1 VIGLTQQMPSQTAI
15 QLLPP
20 LGEASIQGVLVR
32 ESDGQVDF
40 NRVRDAGFTAVYF
53 RATSGPTY
61 VDCRLNANVSAARA
75 VGLDVGYV
83 HYLTAVTVESAR
95 GEANFFVENIT
106 GRPNQLRPAVI
117 FDRFRGLDIRT
128 VNAIAEA
135 FLKHVKDLTGVTPI
149 LRTDAQSANL
159 IWYRSLAQEYPLW
172 VVDPDVAAPEVST
185 GKWRGWTGWEYVE
198 YGEIENTVSLPFS
211 LFTPN
216 VYYVAEGDTGTK
228 IICVTVAYGDT
239 LSSIANLFGTTVN
252 EIVRLN
258 AIANPNRIYPGQR
271 LYLRVNVGVP
281 VACCDT
287 YIVRRGDTLTSIAA
301 RFGTTVDRLVAINE
315 IPDEDL
321 ITIGQALILGLC
333 DAERAAPAGN
343 SCRA

>member
-1 VIGLTQQMPSQTAI
+1 MTQQMPSQTAT

-53 RATSGPTY
+53 RATSGPYY
-61 VDCRLNANVSAARA
+61 VDCRLNANIANAQAA
-75 VGLDVGYV
+75 GLDVGYA
-83 HYLTAVTVESAR
+83 HYLTANTVETAR
-95 GEANFFVENIT
+95 GEANYFTENIT
-106 GRPNQLRPAVI
+106 DRPNQLRPVMI

-135 FLKHVKDLTGVTPI
+135 FLAQVRENTGVTPMI
-149 LRTDAQSANL
+149 RTDAQSANL
-159 IWYRSLAQEYPLW
+159 IWYRSLAQQYPLW

-185 GKWRGWTGWEYVE
+185 GKWDGWTGWEYAE
-198 YGEIENTVSLPFS
+198 YGDIENTVALPLS

-239 LSSIANLFGTTVN
+239 LTSIANLFGTTVN
-252 EIVRLN
+252 DIVRIN

-287 YIVRRGDTLTSIAA
+287 YIVRRGDTLTSIAY

-321 ITIGQALILGLC
+321 ITIGQALVLGLC
-333 DAERAAPAGN
+333 DTEEGGRAASQSLPPYN
-343 SCRA
+343 